1 MKRITASR
9 FHLHIIIAMIF
20 IFNIASVSV
29 LSGCDSKNGRRG
41 ESEPNN
47 DFEHCNLVS
56 PNITI
61 NAVIDPSGDS
71 DYFCFD
77 VEAAGTIITAEVT
90 NFTLLTPF
98 LEFYGPGHVLLD
110 TGSTFIEDTVGAPL
124 GRYFVVVG
132 DDNGDGGPDYTY
144 TLRITSSGPTPPPT
158 APPTATPTPT
168 APPTGTPAPPTPTP
182 TASPTPA
189 PVIHD
194 VSMIDNEFSPADIS
208 INVGDTVRWTN
219 NGSLNHDAQS
229 DDGTTFKSADEFP
242 LPTGM
247 EPGDVFEFTF
257 TTEGEIPYYCIF
269 HGGPGGIGMSGSI
282 TVEP

>member
-1 MKRITASR
+1 RIQRSR
-9 FHLHIIIAMIF
+9 YHMHIIAIMILL
-20 IFNIASVSV
+20 FNVVS
-29 LSGCDSKNGRRG
+29 LSIMSGCDSNNSKRG

-47 DFEHCNLVS
+47 DFENCNLVS

-77 VEAAGTIITAEVT
+77 VEEAGTVITAEVS
-90 NFTLLTPF
+90 NFSLLTPF
-98 LEFYGPGHVLLD
+98 IEFYGPGPGHELLD
-110 TGSTFIEDTVGAPL
+110 AGSTSVEDTVGAPL
-124 GRYFVVVG
+124 GRHFIVVG
-132 DDNGDGGPDYTY
+132 DDNGNGGPDYTY
-144 TLRITSSGPTPPPT
+144 TLRITSTEPTPPPTASPTATPTSSPT
-158 APPTATPTPT
+158 APPTATPTP
-168 APPTGTPAPPTPTP
+168 APSAT
-182 TASPTPA
+182 PTPA

-194 VSMIDNEFSPADIS
+194 VSIIDNEFSPKDIT

-219 NGSLNHDAQS
+219 NGALNHDVRS
-229 DDGTTFKSADEFP
+229 DDGTTFGSAGQFP

-257 TTEGEIPYYCIF
+257 TSEGDFPYYCIF

-282 TVEP
+282 TVNP